1 VTVTS
6 AVCNDKVWS
15 SGIWLTKPPPGG
27 GAGGQCVSPA
37 KAAPDKIKVKA
48 KAHNVFRMFMFLSD
62 LVVVEFNVTA
72 SYCMTRHLLH

>member
-27 GAGGQCVSPA
+27 GAGFGISPA
-37 KAAPDKIKVKA
+37 NTTPDKAKVKA
-48 KAHNVFRMFMFLSD
+48 KAHNVFRIFMFLSD
-62 LVVVEFNVTA
+62 LVVFELMLPRLIA
-72 SYCMTRHLLH
+72 